1 MADKKITALTDLST
15 GIASADLFHVVDDPT
30 GTPINKKVSVA
41 NFLGNLPDGAPIGFS
56 SETVTTAATLSNTTT
71 ISFISGAATILGD
84 GTVDGQ
90 LKIIAAPGVAT
101 TTDVDFIDSAGTTA
115 TVTFAAVGESIS
127 CIYDGTGSKW
137 HIIAFGATGT
147 GTNIVGGQDAT
158 EYSFW
163 VGGLIPPINLS

>member
-90 LKIIAAPGVAT
+90 LKIIT
-101 TTDVDFIDSAGTTA
+101 MITDGGGTA
-115 TVTFAAVGESIS
+115 TITPTNLLGYSTIALDAVGDSCTLLYLNSTSGWAVIS
-127 CIYDGTGSKW
+127 NQGC
-137 HIIAFGATGT
+137 ALA
-147 GTNIVGGQDAT
+147 
-158 EYSFW
+158 
-163 VGGLIPPINLS
+163 

>member
-71 ISFISGAATILGD
+71 ISFIQECQTILGD

-90 LKIIAAPGVAT
+90 LKIVAATNVDSAC
-101 TTDVDFIDSAGTTA
+101 DVDFIDSAGTTA

-158 EYSFW
+158 
-163 VGGLIPPINLS
+163 

>member
-1 MADKKITALTDLST
+1 MADKKITALTDLSD

-41 NFLGNLPDGAPIGFS
+41 NFLGNLPSGAPIGFS

-90 LKIIAAPGVAT
+90 LKIIAATGVAT

-115 TVTFAAVGESIS
+115 TVTFEAVGESIS
-127 CIYDGTGSKW
+127 CIYDGTGDKW
-137 HIIAFGATGT
+137 HIIAYGATAT
-147 GTNIVGGQDAT
+147 GSNIVGTQDAT
-158 EYSFW
+158 
-163 VGGLIPPINLS
+163 

>member
-41 NFLGNLPDGAPIGFS
+41 NFLGNLPSGAPIGFS

-71 ISFISGAATILGD
+71 ISFLSGAATILGD

-90 LKIIAAPGVAT
+90 LKIIAATGVGT
-101 TTDVDFIDSAGTTA
+101 TTDVDFIDSAGDTA
-115 TVTFAAVGESIS
+115 TVTFAAVGENIS

-137 HIIAFGATGT
+137 HIIAYGATGT
-147 GTNIVGGQDAT
+147 GTNIVGGQDVT
-158 EYSFW
+158 
-163 VGGLIPPINLS
+163 

>member
-1 MADKKITALTDLST
+1 MADKKITALTDLSD

-41 NFLGNLPDGAPIGFS
+41 NFLGNLPSGAPIGFS

-90 LKIIAAPGVAT
+90 LKIVAATNVDSAC
-101 TTDVDFIDSAGTTA
+101 DVDFIDTAGTAA
-115 TVTFAAVGESIS
+115 TVTFQAVGESIS

-137 HIIAFGATGT
+137 HIIAYGATST

-158 EYSFW
+158 
-163 VGGLIPPINLS
+163 

>member
-41 NFLGNLPDGAPIGFS
+41 NFLGNLPSGAPIGFS
-56 SETVTTAATLSNTTT
+56 SETVTTAATLSNSTT

-90 LKIIAAPGVAT
+90 LKIIGMGVEGSKEDKCQFETEAAVTVAYQLIPVT
-101 TTDVDFIDSAGTTA
+101 EIAGISQSSAPEDSRKHLVRAGTSA
-115 TVTFAAVGESIS
+115 QPRHSQRRLAKHIS
-127 CIYDGTGSKW
+127 CFRI
-137 HIIAFGATGT
+137 
-147 GTNIVGGQDAT
+147 
-158 EYSFW
+158 
-163 VGGLIPPINLS
+163 

>member
-41 NFLGNLPDGAPIGFS
+41 NFLGNLPSGAPIGFS

-90 LKIIAAPGVAT
+90 LKIIAATGVGT

-115 TVTFAAVGESIS
+115 TVTFAAVGENIS

-137 HIIAFGATGT
+137 HIIAYGATGT

-158 EYSFW
+158 
-163 VGGLIPPINLS
+163 

>member
-41 NFLGNLPDGAPIGFS
+41 NFLGNLPSGAPIGFS

-71 ISFISGAATILGD
+71 ISFISGAQTILGD

-90 LKIIAAPGVAT
+90 LKIVAATGVGT

-115 TVTFAAVGESIS
+115 TVTFAAVGENIS

-158 EYSFW
+158 
-163 VGGLIPPINLS
+163 